1 MSELLRLRDRVKKA
15 EIWYLEKVSKTAARG
30 FKNDAVNL
38 RRSWGNGRLI
48 FWSVS
53 ELGGAIDVSKRKALY
68 YQRVQA
74 LRRTWK
80 RCLPLPRSLVK
91 FACAPTLGSG
101 NICYLSG
108 GDEVIE

>member
-38 RRSWGNGRLI
+38 RRSWGNSRLI

-53 ELGGAIDVSKRKALY
+53 ELGGAIDVSKRKVLSCSSFAANLEALFT
-68 YQRVQA
+68 
-74 LRRTWK
+74 LT
-80 RCLPLPRSLVK
+80 PLASE
-91 FACAPTLGSG
+91 
-101 NICYLSG
+101 IC
-108 GDEVIE
+108 